1 MVTQEKWD
9 ALRIAAWF
17 EGGLGGCEMEAAEE
31 LRRLHEVNQEMLE
44 VLKEVYTTC
53 DWHGDDGQEAM
64 MKAREVIAKATGE
77 QT

>member
-1 MVTQEKWD
+1 MVNEEKWD

-17 EGGLGGCEMEAAEE
+17 ERGLGGCEAEAAAE

-44 VLKEVYTTC
+44 VLKDYHVFAASDYLY
-53 DWHGDDGQEAM
+53 
-64 MKAREVIAKATGE
+64 ARRVLAAIAKATGE